1 MVQTLKDCSPTF
13 RRGSPLLLLLACALL
28 LGGCFDGF
36 GATVAMAAND
46 KAVPGG
52 DADRGRQLIPQYGCG
67 ACHAIPGIDGA
78 KGQVGPPLNGIAD
91 RDYLDGVLSNTPE
104 NMVTWIMHPQQIA
117 PGSAML
123 ELGVSERDARDIAAY
138 LYTLHAR

>member
-1 MVQTLKDCSPTF
+1 LEQTLTCL
-13 RRGSPLLLLLACALL
+13 RAGPLLLLLVCALL
-28 LGGCFDGF
+28 LGGCFDGL
-36 GATVAMAAND
+36 GATVAMASSD

-52 DADRGRQLIPQYGCG
+52 DAERGRQLIPQYGCG

-78 KGQVGPPLNGIAD
+78 KGQVGPPLVGIAD
-91 RDYLDGVLSNTPE
+91 RAYLAGVLSNTPD

>member
-1 MVQTLKDCSPTF
+1 MS
-13 RRGSPLLLLLACALL
+13 GSPIALYLA
-28 LGGCFDGF
+28 
-36 GATVAMAAND
+36 
-46 KAVPGG
+46 
-52 DADRGRQLIPQYGCG
+52 
-67 ACHAIPGIDGA
+67 
-78 KGQVGPPLNGIAD
+78 
-91 RDYLDGVLSNTPE
+91 GVLSNTPD

>member
-1 MVQTLKDCSPTF
+1 MDQTLKDQIPTSL
-13 RRGSPLLLLLACALL
+13 RTGLLLLLLACALL

-36 GATVAMAAND
+36 GATIAMASSD

-52 DADRGRQLIPQYGCG
+52 DAHRGRQLIPQYGCG

-78 KGQVGPPLNGIAD
+78 RGQVGPPLNGIAD
-91 RDYLDGVLSNTPE
+91 RAYLAGVLSNTPD

-123 ELGVSERDARDIAAY
+123 ELGVSEADARDIAAY

>member
-1 MVQTLKDCSPTF
+1 MEQTLTRPQTLS
-13 RRGSPLLLLLACALL
+13 LLLLLLCGVL
-28 LGGCFDGF
+28 LGGCFNGL
-36 GATVAMAAND
+36 GATVAMASSDD

-52 DADRGRQLIPQYGCG
+52 DAERGRQLIPQYGCG

-78 KGQVGPPLNGIAD
+78 KGQVGAPLDGIAD
-91 RDYLDGVLSNTPE
+91 RAYLAGVLSNTPN

>member
-1 MVQTLKDCSPTF
+1 MEQTLT
-13 RRGSPLLLLLACALL
+13 RRQTLSLLLLLLCGVL
-28 LGGCFDGF
+28 LGGCFDGL
-36 GATVAMAAND
+36 GANVAMAATE
-46 KAVPGG
+46 KAIPGG
-52 DADRGRQLIPQYGCG
+52 DAQRGRQLIPQYGCG
-67 ACHAIPGIDGA
+67 ACHTIPGIDGA

-91 RDYLDGVLSNTPE
+91 RAYLAGVLSNTPN
-104 NMVTWIMHPQQIA
+104 NMVTWIMHPQQIP